1 MTPASKTYPASKL
14 QHLNKDFN
22 FMTSELS
29 QDELPIQKEGTIF
42 QRIETVRS
50 PAALSQSLE
59 AENDNGEIMGK
70 FMSQLNND
78 LHLSS
83 SATERHEID
92 PDQQMLYNLFFVV
105 ITLR

>member
-1 MTPASKTYPASKL
+1 
-14 QHLNKDFN
+14 
-22 FMTSELS
+22 MTSELS